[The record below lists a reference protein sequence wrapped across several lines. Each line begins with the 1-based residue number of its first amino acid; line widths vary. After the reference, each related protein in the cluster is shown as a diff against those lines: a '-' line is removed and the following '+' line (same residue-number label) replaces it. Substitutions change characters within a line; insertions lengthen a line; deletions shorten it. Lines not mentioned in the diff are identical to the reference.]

1 MAADKVPSIT
11 ESALSNNNKRTVL
24 HAVLGPGATTYPH
37 YHTLFSET
45 FTVHT
50 GNLTVYTS
58 PDMCE
63 ASLQAKHLDVGA
75 SVTVVPKQ
83 LHYFLVGEEEVTVTM
98 TFEPGAL
105 DFERAVLIM
114 RGTQSDGTYQGYN
127 DFIFM
132 AVLGELTN
140 STGVGEAKELLDGL
154 YASSKDEIKAKKA
167 ELLGKYASDEHLR
180 ALISP

>member
-1 MAADKVPSIT
+1 MAADKVPTII
-11 ESALSNNNKRTVL
+11 ESALSNDNKRTVL

-45 FTVHT
+45 FTLHK
-50 GNLTVYTS
+50 GSLTVYTS

-63 ASLQAKHLDVGA
+63 ASMKAKSVGVGT
-75 SVTVVPKQ
+75 SVTVMPKQ

-105 DFERAVLIM
+105 DFERAMLIM
-114 RGTQSDGTYQGYN
+114 RGTQRDGIYQGYN

-140 STGVGEAKELLDGL
+140 STGVGEAKEMLDGL
-154 YASSKDEIKAKKA
+154 YASRRKEIQAKKT
-167 ELLGKYASDEHLR
+167 ELLGKYAPGERLR
-180 ALISP
+180 NLVP